1 MSIPIDERK
10 YIIASSTSDER
21 QAKGIIV
28 KGTYWIV
35 FSAYGNLHMREF
47 EGGYSTRISIATPYF
62 HLTPALDNSLNLLN
76 DRFWL
81 WTVDASNVLRLI
93 EIEPIVNGTP
103 IIHDTTVISS
113 YVKNI
118 RGTVKDG
125 KPVVIYTLTPSDQCI
140 LRIYSN
146 IKSGIPSAS
155 STLHWVGTRL
165 DNFDALAIDSSIHV
179 AYLNIS
185 SPPNVYSEDYDL
197 SVPEIINCEQI
208 GILKQ
213 VQIEWNEIVDTE
225 SYRLERSIDD
235 PTFASSTVIYN
246 GLLTS
251 FVDYVPSYSKT
262 YYYRVKQELPSLGIE
277 SVWSETKY
285 VTVIEPDFA
294 DFTADVTSGDA
305 DLTVNFTDLSTGS
318 PTSWDW
324 DFGDGSSHSYD
335 QNPTHVYTKAGTYT
349 VSLTVTNDSGS
360 YSETKT
366 DYITVIMVAEFS
378 ASPLSSDLPP
388 LSVSFTDES
397 LGEPTEWEWDFGDG
411 SPYSHIQ
418 NPTHDY
424 TSTGSYTVGL
434 YVSSSGGSDDETKT
448 NYITIDP
455 DRYWVATSTRYWDST
470 SYWSRSSGGSGGASV
485 PISTT
490 IAHFDEGGPGDCIF
504 DTSVSLYGLRVDSS
518 YAGMILQGSKS
529 LTVGLADA
537 SFSGG
542 SFLGGTAPIIINGS
556 VNIDGGEVQSTSNLL
571 TVEGDFVYEPTIGAA
586 VIPSKIMVEEI
597 TLSAEDATNK
607 YVFLMDAPTNSESI
621 VLNIIGGAP
630 QNYGT
635 DYTTISN
642 ILSWSG
648 MDLDS
653 SLASGDNL
661 RVIYE
666 SIAHYPGGFFH
677 NHGTVLL
684 KANDTLF
691 HGGGI
696 RLNNLTIC
704 HDGTDKGSLTVDT
717 SSHVENL
724 IALESGYFIHGSD
737 ATVHVEKDLTSS
749 PGFGSRSIYKTVLLL
764 DGTGRQEFR
773 YAGGLLPTVI
783 TDKYTSEQVMASG
796 TGPIS
801 IMGNFNVVDGTF
813 NCGGLDVN
821 VGSSIIG

>member
-1 MSIPIDERK
+1 MS
-10 YIIASSTSDER
+10 
-21 QAKGIIV
+21 
-28 KGTYWIV
+28 
-35 FSAYGNLHMREF
+35 L
-47 EGGYSTRISIATPYF
+47 
-62 HLTPALDNSLNLLN
+62 
-76 DRFWL
+76 
-81 WTVDASNVLRLI
+81 
-93 EIEPIVNGTP
+93 
-103 IIHDTTVISS
+103 
-113 YVKNI
+113 
-118 RGTVKDG
+118 
-125 KPVVIYTLTPSDQCI
+125 
-140 LRIYSN
+140 
-146 IKSGIPSAS
+146 
-155 STLHWVGTRL
+155 
-165 DNFDALAIDSSIHV
+165 
-179 AYLNIS
+179 
-185 SPPNVYSEDYDL
+185 
-197 SVPEIINCEQI
+197 
-208 GILKQ
+208 
-213 VQIEWNEIVDTE
+213 
-225 SYRLERSIDD
+225 
-235 PTFASSTVIYN
+235 
-246 GLLTS
+246 
-251 FVDYVPSYSKT
+251 
-262 YYYRVKQELPSLGIE
+262 
-277 SVWSETKY
+277 
-285 VTVIEPDFA
+285 
-294 DFTADVTSGDA
+294 
-305 DLTVNFTDLSTGS
+305 
-318 PTSWDW
+318 
-324 DFGDGSSHSYD
+324 
-335 QNPTHVYTKAGTYT
+335 
-349 VSLTVTNDSGS
+349 
-360 YSETKT
+360 
-366 DYITVIMVAEFS
+366 
-378 ASPLSSDLPP
+378 
-388 LSVSFTDES
+388 
-397 LGEPTEWEWDFGDG
+397 
-411 SPYSHIQ
+411 
-418 NPTHDY
+418 
-424 TSTGSYTVGL
+424 
-434 YVSSSGGSDDETKT
+434 
-448 NYITIDP
+448 
-455 DRYWVATSTRYWDST
+455 DRYWVAASTKYWDTTSSWST
-470 SYWSRSSGGSGGASV
+470 SSGGSGGASL
-485 PISTT
+485 PDSTT
-490 IAHFDEGGPGDCIF
+490 TAHFDANGLGDCIF
-504 DTSVSLYGLRVDSS
+504 DIPVDILGLRIDSS
-518 YAGMILQGSKS
+518 YEAMILQGSKR

-796 TGPIS
+796 IDPIS

-821 VGSSIIG
+821 VGSSIIE